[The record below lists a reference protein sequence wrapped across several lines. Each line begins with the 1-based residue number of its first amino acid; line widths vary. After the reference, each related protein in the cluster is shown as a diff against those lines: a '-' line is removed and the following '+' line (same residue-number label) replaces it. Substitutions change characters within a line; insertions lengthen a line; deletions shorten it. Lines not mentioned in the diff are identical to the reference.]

1 MNIEKIVDTFI
12 QKPNYL
18 DMGAGKL
25 SKRWNCTKDDIY
37 KAKEEARAFINS
49 SKLTELQ
56 NIISE
61 QEDVIAKYIGSETSD
76 GATLKKFESA
86 RPLSPE
92 EIKELAQVDGINTRV
107 ARVWDK
113 LLPTGKW
120 IYSIDIRYNI
130 DEFYS
135 RQELEEKLKEIFPSI
150 PSASLPIVKEF
161 SEKALVILIS
171 DDHAGAVIQNS
182 MFGNEWNEE
191 IYTER
196 LLKIS
201 NEAKKLG
208 TKFEEVHIISLG
220 DQMNGW
226 NSQTTRGGHEVKSLS
241 NREQF
246 DIYTRARVAFYDD
259 ILCSGL
265 AKNYIIHDVE
275 NSNHAGKD
283 FSYIA
288 NRFLDMYLENKYP
301 TVERKSYLLP
311 VDSFDYGIHTIG
323 FTHGKD
329 EKLMTRPMPL
339 KLDPKTD
346 LFLFQYFDKKG
357 ISPSERRITLY
368 KGDLHQYA
376 LDKGKFGRYVNI
388 PSMMG
393 STDWTEINFGN
404 TEGGAILEIF
414 DKHSRSVQHVPVWF

>member
-37 KAKEEARAFINS
+37 KAKEQARAFINS
-49 SKLTELQ
+49 SQLTELQ

-76 GATLKKFESA
+76 GVTLKKFESA

-113 LLPTGKW
+113 LLPNGKW
-120 IYSIDIRYNI
+120 IYSIDIRYDIN
-130 DEFYS
+130 DFYNVE
-135 RQELEEKLKEIFPSI
+135 QLKEKLKEIFPSI
-150 PSASLPIVKEF
+150 PATSLPVIKDF
-161 SEKALVILIS
+161 SEKALIILIS

-182 MFGNEWNEE
+182 MF
-191 IYTER
+191 
-196 LLKIS
+196 
-201 NEAKKLG
+201 
-208 TKFEEVHIISLG
+208 
-220 DQMNGW
+220 
-226 NSQTTRGGHEVKSLS
+226 
-241 NREQF
+241 
-246 DIYTRARVAFYDD
+246 VAFYDD
-259 ILCSGL
+259 ILCSGI
-265 AKNYIIHDVE
+265 AKDYIIHDVE

-311 VDSFDYGIHTIG
+311 VESFDYGIHTIG

-329 EKLMTRPMPL
+329 EKLMTRAMPL

-414 DKHSRSVQHVPVWF
+414 DKNSRSVQHVPVWF

>member
-37 KAKEEARAFINS
+37 KAKEQARAFINS
-49 SKLTELQ
+49 SQLTELQ

-76 GATLKKFESA
+76 GVTLKKFESA

-113 LLPTGKW
+113 LLPNGKW
-120 IYSIDIRYNI
+120 IYSIDIRYDIN
-130 DEFYS
+130 DFYNVE
-135 RQELEEKLKEIFPSI
+135 QLKEKLKEIFPSI
-150 PSASLPIVKEF
+150 PATSLPVIKDF
-161 SEKALVILIS
+161 SEKALIILIS

-182 MFGNEWNEE
+182 MFGNEWNEH

-196 LLKIS
+196 LLKVS

-259 ILCSGL
+259 ILCSGI
-265 AKNYIIHDVE
+265 AKDYIIHDVE

-311 VDSFDYGIHTIG
+311 VESFDYGIHTIG

-329 EKLMTRPMPL
+329 EKLMTRAMPL

-414 DKHSRSVQHVPVWF
+414 DKNSRSVQHVPVWF